1 MADPVETL
9 VIHPGALGDVL
20 QAVPAL
26 TALGRL
32 GSQLTFA
39 GQPRLGELLQG
50 SGLVLAATPF
60 DTFGLEAL
68 FADGP
73 VPARLASR
81 LGRFRRVVSWFGARE
96 PDYAGRLGALAPEV
110 IVAPPV
116 PDDESPLAVW
126 EHLVDTLAPWG
137 VTQPALLHPLPTT
150 ERWRIAARTA
160 LMALGVDEARPLL
173 IAHPG
178 AGARWKRAPAARFA
192 LALERM
198 RGDGGFEV
206 VVHQGPADAEAVEAP
221 ALGQRQRG
229 SRRAPLPGGSRAAA
243 HRAPSRAAHLRRV
256 RPRLPR
262 AAFRRALCH
271 RVWLG
276 PHGGPAPVLRDGA
289 AGRRAPGARRLHG
302 DDGRRPGHHGGRQ
315 PRRPG
320 GGRAVHRLQHRAAEG
335 AEAERVP
342 RPVGDVP
349 PLLRPQGHARE
360 VFLRLRRPAR
370 RVRDA
375 R

>member
-206 VVHQGPADAEAVEAP
+206 VVHQGPADAEAVEA
-221 ALGQRQRG
+221 L
-229 SRRAPLPGGSRAAA
+229 AAA
-243 HRAPSRAAHLRRV
+243 LTVPPKRLVEPPLTELAGALALAQAYIGSDSGVSHLAASIGTPSVILFPPETLRRWA
-256 RPRLPR
+256 P
-262 AAFRRALCH
+262 
-271 RVWLG
+271 W
-276 PHGGPAPVLRDGA
+276 GPAAIPLGVG
-289 AGRRAPGARRLHG
+289 
-302 DDGRRPGHHGGRQ
+302 
-315 PRRPG
+315 
-320 GGRAVHRLQHRAAEG
+320 AEG
-335 AEAERVP
+335 EMP
-342 RPVGDVP
+342 
-349 PLLRPQGHARE
+349 
-360 VFLRLRRPAR
+360 
-370 RVRDA
+370 
-375 R
+375 